1 VAAGTAKFA
10 VLYDGARKSAGKT
23 DRFVEVLPGHMAFR
37 FESLDAYSRFYSFV
51 ASLHLRILKPGED
64 ISPSDMRRISRTVSE
79 KFAACRRLVHDDAF
93 ESRLSLH
100 MVTPLLS
107 RLSDIKVDYVYE
119 SSLFLRRSIVRYL
132 VLALFRLLDQPN

>member
-79 KFAACRRLVHDDAF
+79 KFRPVDGSCTTMHLKADFPCIW
-93 ESRLSLH
+93 LH
-100 MVTPLLS
+100 RFSPG
-107 RLSDIKVDYVYE
+107 
-119 SSLFLRRSIVRYL
+119 
-132 VLALFRLLDQPN
+132 